1 MDPNE
6 ELVGA
11 DLMEHRVRHSQIGIS
26 RALSALSPLKV
37 DLDDVINVPP
47 IGMNPGHEGIVTELH
62 AVQSI
67 HSLFFTFYWSIATVR
82 PVCTNDIQCV
92 CVCSFLIQPNGRILK
107 KAGEKLKRLNDFY
120 DNMDK
125 KTRKESRAQIKTP
138 LQQVRSVFPRRSHAH
153 KSGAS
158 TMPHA
163 HDMNPSI
170 ATSETAFGRYVQ
182 RRSIA
187 EPNSRQATEGH
198 TNFAW
203 IDWENRIDVCAWRRT
218 HTTYNE
224 YENKKF

>member
-1 MDPNE
+1 MWSTFRQSAWILDTKESSPNY
-6 ELVGA
+6 
-11 DLMEHRVRHSQIGIS
+11 MRY
-26 RALSALSPLKV
+26 
-37 DLDDVINVPP
+37 
-47 IGMNPGHEGIVTELH
+47 
-62 AVQSI
+62 
-67 HSLFFTFYWSIATVR
+67 SLFILYSSHFIDPLPQFGLCVRMTFNV
-82 PVCTNDIQCV
+82 CV
-92 CVCSFLIQPNGRILK
+92 CVCSFLTQPNGRILK